1 MFFSGQPSADTNE
14 KMPSSPEPIDP
25 GQPENSESIPD
36 SQGSDSGQGL
46 SQEEKASSQTMVKLI
61 GSAPGISA
69 SKKRKQ
75 RNARGKPPTANA
87 APPPRRTPRNEGNPS
102 QLQPTKVKKVKAK
115 SRTSKPTVLLRCGL
129 CMDWFESEE
138 TEAGAWVCQTCR
150 LMPANINTLLEEVRS
165 LRTLVSDSQKTMKD
179 LVHHMA
185 AKVAEC
191 DTLRQENS
199 SLRERT
205 EHTILSA
212 TVPHTSLLIVD
223 SIIRDIDADKL
234 VDTTVISIGGACVDV
249 VKRRCLQSKERF
261 AKISMVVGTNDCASQ
276 DDAESI
282 LTDYKLLLQAAKE
295 KAVTV
300 TVSSVCP
307 VKCPVMAVKL
317 NVVLTWSTPSLL
329 SFVLI
334 QDVTLPTT
342 TTTLKRQMVV

>member
-1 MFFSGQPSADTNE
+1 
-14 KMPSSPEPIDP
+14 
-25 GQPENSESIPD
+25 
-36 SQGSDSGQGL
+36 
-46 SQEEKASSQTMVKLI
+46 
-61 GSAPGISA
+61 
-69 SKKRKQ
+69 
-75 RNARGKPPTANA
+75 
-87 APPPRRTPRNEGNPS
+87 
-102 QLQPTKVKKVKAK
+102 
-115 SRTSKPTVLLRCGL
+115 
-129 CMDWFESEE
+129 MDWFESEE

-179 LVHHMA
+179 LEHHMA

-205 EHTILSA
+205 EHTVLSA
-212 TVPHTSLLIVD
+212 TVPHTSLLIGD

-234 VDTTVISIGGACVDV
+234 VDTTVISIGGACVDD

-261 AKISMVVGTNDCASQ
+261 AKISMVVATNDCASQ

-307 VKCPVMAVKL
+307 RTDDSEAQCRVDMVNAELAVLCADTGCDFTNNDNNFKTADGSVNDCYL
-317 NVVLTWSTPSLL
+317 SPSVPL
-329 SFVLI
+329 
-334 QDVTLPTT
+334 
-342 TTTLKRQMVV
+342 RH